1 MQEFKVML
9 NAASINKASIGDL
22 FEIDGNISIVTLI
35 SNRYVYIDGVPHNRK
50 SIDGMK
56 RNYIKQYNDNKSWLL
71 SGLPF

>member
-50 SIDGMK
+50 IIDGMK

>member
-50 SIDGMK
+50 IINGMK

>member
-9 NAASINKASIGDL
+9 NVASINKASIGDS
-22 FEIDGNISIVTLI
+22 FEIDGNLSIVTLI

-50 SIDGMK
+50 IIDGMK

-71 SGLPF
+71 GGLPF

>member
-1 MQEFKVML
+1 ML
-9 NAASINKASIGDL
+9 NAASINKASVGDL
-22 FEIDGNISIVTLI
+22 FEIDGNLSIVTLI

-50 SIDGMK
+50 IIDGMK

>member
-50 SIDGMK
+50 IIDGMK
-56 RNYIKQYNDNKSWLL
+56 RNSIKQYNDNNSWLL
-71 SGLPF
+71 RGLPF

>member
-1 MQEFKVML
+1 MKKFKVML
-9 NAASINKASIGDL
+9 NAASINKASVGDL
-22 FEIDGNISIVTLI
+22 FEIDGNLSTVTLI

-50 SIDGMK
+50 IIDGMK

>member
-1 MQEFKVML
+1 MKKLKVML
-9 NAASINKASIGDL
+9 NAASINKASVGDL
-22 FEIDGNISIVTLI
+22 FEIDGNLSTVTLI

-50 SIDGMK
+50 IIDGMK

>member
-1 MQEFKVML
+1 MKKLKVML
-9 NAASINKASIGDL
+9 NAASINKASVGDL
-22 FEIDGNISIVTLI
+22 FEIDGNLSIVTLI

-50 SIDGMK
+50 IIDGMK